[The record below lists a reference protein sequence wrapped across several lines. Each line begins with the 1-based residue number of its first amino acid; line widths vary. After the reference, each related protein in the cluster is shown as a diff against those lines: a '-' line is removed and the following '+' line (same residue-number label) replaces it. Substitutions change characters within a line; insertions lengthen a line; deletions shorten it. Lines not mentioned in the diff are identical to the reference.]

1 MSSALPPKSKKDH
14 FDQNPPSLNSL
25 DDFPPLGRSYKKSVE
40 KGRCA
45 VCKWSVCRCQTFKEG
60 LSFLQASQIDDSPEY
75 LKGGAH
81 TSKKMKVPK
90 L

>member
-75 LKGGAH
+75 LKGGARP
-81 TSKKMKVPK
+81 KK
-90 L
+90 